1 MLPHLHIDFETRSDI
16 DITTRGSYVYME
28 SPLTEPLMASF
39 KLTGGPMQRWLPH
52 EPCPAAIHAHHA
64 AGGVFVA
71 HNAGSFEFQLWKQ
84 ILTPRYGWPA
94 PNIEQFRCTL
104 ATASALGLPRKLEKL
119 GEALN
124 LNMKKDKIGKSLI
137 DFFSKPRK
145 NKPDEIGVRF
155 NEPKDFPEKFEQFR
169 AYCDADVLAEEEAES
184 KMVPLSNFEQSVW
197 VLDQKINERGI
208 RIDRRSC
215 VAAINLVEKA
225 KTKMDA
231 DMRRLTGGAVP
242 ACTNV
247 AKLKDWCEAQ
257 GVVLDGVA
265 KDDITEALGLI
276 DLPEHVEAALRVRQ
290 EAGKS
295 STSKLKAFL
304 KRIGRDDR
312 AKGAFV
318 FNGAAP
324 GRWSST
330 GVNLGNMPRPRP
342 VFSDAHL
349 DPGALFEAIRTED
362 PDWLKMLYGPEIGR
376 PLHLVSDAIRG
387 FCWAAPGKEF
397 IAADYASIQG
407 AICAWLADETWKLE
421 AMRALNKDPSL
432 PDLYRRAAAGIMN
445 TTTDVIT
452 KKHPMRQAIGKPSE
466 LSLQFQGGIS
476 ALFKMM
482 QNYGVS
488 VRVLDELFPHLWEAT
503 HPTTRARAVKR
514 YERCLRARDKMK
526 ADVLSREAWLA
537 CEVIKVSWRQNNA
550 KIEAAWGVL
559 EDAMRD
565 AVHSPGVQFPALK
578 VTYLVSNGFLW
589 CRLPSGRCIAYAAPK
604 LKGQVWAKIQNPDGS
619 WPEES
624 EVVEHEVADRLALA
638 GRCKIDGVTKPKVT
652 ALGVN
657 STTQKLERY
666 AVYGGLAME
675 NLCLGIE
682 RDILVEGMFNVE
694 RAGYPVVMHVYDE
707 AVAEVP
713 RGYGSVEE
721 FCALMCDIDQFRY
734 EGLPISASG
743 WRAKR
748 FKKD

>member
-1 MLPHLHIDFETRSDI
+1 MIGHLHIDFETRSDV
-16 DITTRGSYVYME
+16 DITQRGSYVYME
-28 SPLTEPLMASF
+28 SPHTRPLMASF
-39 KLTGGPMQRWLPH
+39 KLTNGPMQRWLPH
-52 EPCPAAIHAHHA
+52 EPCPKMIREHHA
-64 AGGVFVA
+64 AGGIFVA
-71 HNAGSFEFQLWKQ
+71 HNAGSFEFQLWKK
-84 ILTPRYGWPA
+84 ILAPRYGWPE
-94 PNIEQFRCTL
+94 PNIEQFRCTM

-119 GEALN
+119 GDALN
-124 LNMKKDKIGKSLI
+124 LTMKKDKIGKSLI

-145 NKPDEIGVRF
+145 LRPGETGVHF
-155 NEPKDFPEKFEQFR
+155 NEPADHPEKFEQFR

-184 KMVPLSNFEQSVW
+184 KMVPLSDFEHSVW

-215 VAAINLVEKA
+215 IAAINLVEKA
-225 KTKMDA
+225 KAKLDA
-231 DMRRLTGGAVP
+231 EMREITRGAVP

-247 AKLKDWCEAQ
+247 AKLKDWCEAE
-257 GVVLDGVA
+257 GVSIDGVA
-265 KDDITEALGLI
+265 KDDITDALGLV
-276 DLPEHVEAALRVRQ
+276 DLPAHVEAALKIRQ

-295 STSKLKAFL
+295 STTKLKSFL
-304 KRIGRDDR
+304 KRINSDDR
-312 AKGAFV
+312 ARGAFV

-330 GVNLGNMPRPRP
+330 GVNLGNMPRPRAIYA
-342 VFSDAHL
+342 DAHI
-349 DPGALFEAIRTED
+349 DPAGLFEAFRTED
-362 PDWLKMLYGPEIGR
+362 PTWLKTLYGPELGR

-407 AICAWLADETWKLE
+407 AICAWLADETWKLD
-421 AMRALNKDPSL
+421 AMHALNKDPTL
-432 PDLYRRAAAGIMN
+432 PDLYRRAAAGILN

-452 KKHPMRQAIGKPSE
+452 KKHPMRQALGKTSE

-476 ALFKMM
+476 ALLSMM
-482 QNYGVS
+482 KNYGVS
-488 VRVLDELFPHLWEAT
+488 LKVLNDLFPHLWEAT
-503 HPTTRARAVKR
+503 DPDMRAKSEKR
-514 YERCLRARDKMK
+514 YQRCLKARDKMK
-526 ADVLSREAWLA
+526 ADILTREAWLA
-537 CEVIKVSWRQNNA
+537 CEITKLGWRKNNA

-565 AVHSPGVQFPALK
+565 AARNPGVVFSALK
-578 VTYLVSNGFLW
+578 VSYLVTNGFLW
-589 CRLPSGRCIAYAAPK
+589 CRLPSGRCIAYAKPK
-604 LKGQVWAKIQNPDGS
+604 LKDQVWAKIRNDDGS

-624 EVVEHEVADRLALA
+624 EVVDRELAERLKIT
-638 GRCKIDGVTKPKVT
+638 GKCKIDGATKPALT

-682 RDILVEGMFNVE
+682 RDILVEGMMNVE
-694 RAGYPVVMHVYDE
+694 AKGYPVVMHVYDE

-713 RGYGSVEE
+713 CGYGSVDE
-721 FCALMCDIDQFRY
+721 FCRLMCDINQSRY
-734 EGLPISASG
+734 GGLPIAASG